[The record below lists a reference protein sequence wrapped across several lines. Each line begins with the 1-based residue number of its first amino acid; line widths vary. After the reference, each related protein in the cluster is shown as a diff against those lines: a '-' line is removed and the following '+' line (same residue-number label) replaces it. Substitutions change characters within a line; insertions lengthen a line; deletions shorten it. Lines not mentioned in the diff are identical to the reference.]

1 MANRTA
7 DYRINKTTFRVIH
20 GDLTQVKADVMVS
33 SDDTELSMS
42 GGVSGALLRAGGME
56 IRQDARKH
64 TPLKIRDVVVTTAG
78 RLPAKYIFHV
88 VTLDFNY
95 RTTSTEA
102 DIQSAI
108 GKCLQ
113 LADGLGVR
121 HIAFPALATG
131 VADLPFHLVAEVMIR
146 TIADYLGGNT
156 ALELVTLTLLAR
168 EGVTEDEL
176 NLFYERA
183 VALASISSQGNQLNS
198 LLLQLEGMVQDM
210 QQPELLRLVGV
221 IKSELSQAQ
230 TVLAENPASLEQLD
244 QLAERSGIAAISRRV
259 VEISTSTQALT
270 AAENQILEAELLNT
284 RLSGLL
290 TQLNIQYSNLN
301 KLQIKKAKY
310 GLDVPLHIENE
321 IEELETEIVTMES
334 QVDKIRA
341 QLDG

>member
-1 MANRTA
+1 MNGT
-7 DYRINKTTFRVIH
+7 
-20 GDLTQVKADVMVS
+20 
-33 SDDTELSMS
+33 
-42 GGVSGALLRAGGME
+42 
-56 IRQDARKH
+56 
-64 TPLKIRDVVVTTAG
+64 
-78 RLPAKYIFHV
+78 
-88 VTLDFNY
+88 
-95 RTTSTEA
+95 
-102 DIQSAI
+102 
-108 GKCLQ
+108 
-113 LADGLGVR
+113 
-121 HIAFPALATG
+121 
-131 VADLPFHLVAEVMIR
+131 
-146 TIADYLGGNT
+146 
-156 ALELVTLTLLAR
+156 
-168 EGVTEDEL
+168 
-176 NLFYERA
+176 
-183 VALASISSQGNQLNS
+183 
-198 LLLQLEGMVQDM
+198 MVQDM